1 MTTILHGQLIA
12 LFAFD
17 IGYEVSLERLASLF
31 SVAPIQ
37 PLSRKRQTPTHMQY
51 TKSPLVLDLPTGP
64 ECELHSSSCRLQA
77 TIYDFGAVSM
87 AYRWALP
94 LDDSALTFENLAQ
107 LSSEI
112 YRRNLEIQARNGV
125 AQLVEIIAAAI
136 DRPMLSELTED
147 YYLFVIDDLDPP
159 RRAEELFNL
168 HRKDLAQALSFETD
182 EVSRWQEEETLNQT
196 ISYSETDLAIVD
208 WNAAIICDRDYADT
222 VRVLE
227 LLNVELLEARYVDAM
242 LDKQIAAYARLVRKR
257 AFPIPLRTPYKR
269 TLEELTEWRIEST
282 VLSERVGNSLKL
294 IGDLYLSR
302 IHTAAAGK
310 VHLPEWERIIS
321 HKLQILDEF
330 YERLDDRIRTA
341 QSQALEVAIVVLIIV
356 ELVLA
361 LLRH

>member
-1 MTTILHGQLIA
+1 MTRILQGQLIA
-12 LFAFD
+12 FFAFD

-51 TKSPLVLDLPTGP
+51 TRSPLVLDLPTGS
-64 ECELHSSSCRLQA
+64 ECELHSAACHLQA
-77 TIYDFGAVSM
+77 TIFDFGAVSM
-87 AYRWALP
+87 AYRWPLP
-94 LDDSALTFENLAQ
+94 LNDSELTLENLAH
-107 LSSEI
+107 LSTEI
-112 YRRNLEIQARNGV
+112 NARNLENQARKGV
-125 AQLVEIIAAAI
+125 VELVQKIAPAI
-136 DRPMLSELTED
+136 DRPMLSALTED
-147 YYLFVIDDLDPP
+147 YYLFVIEQLDQ
-159 RRAEELFNL
+159 RVKAEELL
-168 HRKDLAQALSFETD
+168 TRHRKDLAQALSFEI
-182 EVSRWQEEETLNQT
+182 EPVSRAQQDETLNQT

-227 LLNVELLEARYVDAM
+227 LLNVELLEARYIDAM
-242 LDKQIAAYARLVRKR
+242 LDKQIAAYANLIRKR
-257 AFPIPLRTPYKR
+257 AFPIPLRTPYRR

-302 IHTAAAGK
+302 VHTAAAAK

-341 QSQALEVAIVVLIIV
+341 QSQTLEVAIVVLIIV